1 MTASEAPPLE
11 ILLLVP
17 EHWFG
22 LPLSPAPDPADL
34 QVEDWD
40 EGTISKLTD
49 LLTALGETGKATNI
63 TTAAA
68 AIYDVGGEVTVTSV
82 AAGYQ
87 RFSEFTTLGEHDM
100 TEIFTSA
107 GTTDN
112 PEAAQSSANQNA
124 TTESSEVSSVDLPVG
139 PAARRQRS
147 IFISDDHPSTIII
160 DFVIRPTATP
170 DTAVTLS
177 FSAFGARPDAF
188 VGLFDGLAN
197 GLTVNGPRR

>member
-1 MTASEAPPLE
+1 MTVPEAPALE
-11 ILLLVP
+11 ISLLLP

-34 QVEDWD
+34 QIEDWD
-40 EGTISKLTD
+40 DGTISTLTD
-49 LLTALGETGKATNI
+49 LLTQLGETGKAANI

-87 RFSEFTTLGEHDM
+87 RFSELATLGDNDL
-100 TEIFTSA
+100 TEIFIAA
-107 GTTDN
+107 GTTGD
-112 PEAAQSSANQNA
+112 PEAAETSAEQDAA
-124 TTESSEVSSVDLPVG
+124 TDSSEVSSVDLPVG

-147 IFISDDHPSTIII
+147 IFISDDHPSTIIV
-160 DFVIRPTATP
+160 DFVIRPTANP

-188 VGLFDGLAN
+188 VGLFDGLAT
-197 GLTVNGPRR
+197 GLTVNGRR